1 MLNTYHGTTAKVPIL
16 PCPKPDTRLSQRDRI
31 TTQSSPSPLTPIGG
45 NEHWLKVLLTIFILI
60 PITGQASDHELVPLP
75 QYSKRTVSSRQPATP
90 YHRRSRPN
98 QTRRRRVTRPERRA
112 YSESRI
118 RKSRSRYQERYSRNH
133 DRPETTTYSKEQ
145 RRYRRPNSS
154 NRERIQEKVRGETN
168 SLQRKSG
175 SDFLGPQ
182 STQDISNTRRRS
194 EHTDIG
200 HYRRSSESTS
210 FSHKESLR
218 SIQQGYRPPIVKT
231 SVTTTHPGV
240 QDNTTPPNDKST
252 EVESDKLHDSPP
264 LLLSPSKNKGTA
276 ATNQSENL
284 QVIPTGKENRTS
296 TSETPDLNKTEEAS
310 LTDSDQQND
319 TPTPDSLY
327 PFRKIESISPLDIKR
342 KDLSEAQ
349 PAHQEDD
356 FLTDRKWKT
365 QLFNWKPSGNHHF
378 PLYFDDM
385 PLERYGHH
393 LGLLQPF
400 WSAGQF
406 VTQALLI
413 PYTTG
418 LEAPLKKRYA
428 LGYARPGDPVPRL
441 WYQIPFSM
449 RSAVS
454 GATAL
459 STNIMGIP

>member
-1 MLNTYHGTTAKVPIL
+1 MIVPKQQPTQKNSADIDDLIAVTVNGFRKRSGWKQTACSANQARIFLAPNPPKIFRIHAGVQNIQTSDTLGAHRKVPVSLTKNLSDRYNKATAL
-16 PCPKPDTRLSQRDRI
+16 PLSK
-31 TTQSSPSPLTPIGG
+31 
-45 NEHWLKVLLTIFILI
+45 H
-60 PITGQASDHELVPLP
+60 PLP
-75 QYSKRTVSSRQPATP
+75 PATP
-90 YHRRSRPN
+90 VS
-98 QTRRRRVTRPERRA
+98 
-112 YSESRI
+112 
-118 RKSRSRYQERYSRNH
+118 K
-133 DRPETTTYSKEQ
+133 TT
-145 RRYRRPNSS
+145 
-154 NRERIQEKVRGETN
+154 
-168 SLQRKSG
+168 L
-175 SDFLGPQ
+175 L
-182 STQDISNTRRRS
+182 
-194 EHTDIG
+194 
-200 HYRRSSESTS
+200 
-210 FSHKESLR
+210 LR
-218 SIQQGYRPPIVKT
+218 MI
-231 SVTTTHPGV
+231 
-240 QDNTTPPNDKST
+240 
-252 EVESDKLHDSPP
+252 
-264 LLLSPSKNKGTA
+264 LLSPSTNKVTA
-276 ATNQSENL
+276 PTNQSENL

-296 TSETPDLNKTEEAS
+296 SPGTPDLNKTEEAS
-310 LTDSDQQND
+310 PTDSDQQND

-349 PAHQEDD
+349 STQQEAD
-356 FLTDRKWKT
+356 FLPERKWKT
-365 QLFNWKPSGNHHF
+365 QLFNWKPSDNHHF

-449 RSAVS
+449 RSAAS
-454 GATAL
+454 GAAAL